1 MSTDDYR
8 WTPPGLSADETESF
22 LELIEGVPTAARPE
36 LVEWAMPAPL
46 SRNTTLIPMSSFV
59 EFQTASHMDVGVRSS
74 ERQPPHTV
82 RAFLHARTDR
92 ELIFYI
98 DFALSR
104 FAIDHVRAPQR
115 VSALNSILQRSGS
128 NWTVGDRRGRYG
140 LVERVPS
147 GVANAVE
154 SVMSKQDL
162 ASSKLREAWDQA
174 YGVNPSPSH
183 AYQDAVKAVEILSTA
198 LISPKDRN
206 ATLGK
211 DINVLSTAGRKW
223 QFVMAGSDKS
233 YSVEPLVSIMR
244 LLWHS
249 HLDRHGKQDYKD
261 VTADEA
267 KAAVL
272 LASTLVGWLSQGAL
286 RRVED

>member
-1 MSTDDYR
+1 
-8 WTPPGLSADETESF
+8 
-22 LELIEGVPTAARPE
+22 
-36 LVEWAMPAPL
+36 MPAPL
-46 SRNTTLIPMSSFV
+46 SRNTTLIPMASFV

-74 ERQPPHTV
+74 ERQPPQTV

-98 DFALSR
+98 DFELSR
-104 FAIDHVRAPQR
+104 FVIDHVRAPQR
-115 VSALNSILQRSGS
+115 VSALNGILRSSGS

-147 GVANAVE
+147 GVVKVVE

-183 AYQDAVKAVEILSTA
+183 AYQDAVKAVEILSTP
-198 LISPKDRN
+198 LVSPNDRS

-211 DINVLSTAGRKW
+211 DINVLRSGGHKW
-223 QFVMAGSDKS
+223 QFVMAGSQHIS
-233 YSVEPLVSIMR
+233 SVGHLVSVMQ

-249 HLDRHGKQDYKD
+249 HTDRHGQEDYED
-261 VTADEA
+261 VSLEEA

-272 LASTLVGWLSQGAL
+272 LASTLVGWLSQNAL